1 MKNLIAFIYG
11 HESLLQHTQLSFN
24 EKQSLTTMGEKK
36 NMLHCLALDSDPLY
50 SPPPFCQVTNK
61 TSKHFIY
68 LNSQR
73 HRGAYF
79 SRFSTYSTTKK

>member
-36 NMLHCLALDSDPLY
+36 
-50 SPPPFCQVTNK
+50 K
-61 TSKHFIY
+61 TCYIVLLWIQTHYTPRPHFV
-68 LNSQR
+68 
-73 HRGAYF
+73 
-79 SRFSTYSTTKK
+79 K